1 MALPPRPRAA
11 TLGQQHAGRNRELP
25 PGSVV
30 LGRYTVQK
38 VLGRGGMATVYLAK
52 HQQTDRL
59 VALKLL
65 DPEISKD
72 PAYVERFR
80 REAKAAGRIRSDFV
94 VAIYDLDAE
103 VGGSLVLVME
113 YLEGQ
118 SVQQALK
125 AGRMPIQRALSFGR
139 QMLEGLAAAHE
150 AGVIHRDLKPANL
163 FIEKSTTGS
172 EKVKLLDFGISKLA
186 DASQQELTR
195 DGQTLGTVAYMAPE
209 QIRGKAVP
217 SDGRV
222 DLYSAGVSL
231 FIMLTGKRP
240 IDAEDTVQLLAAVLE
255 HPPLTLA
262 NATGLPFPAPIEK
275 FIAKALEKDPNRR
288 FQTAIEMRDAL
299 VEAGKAVGYEQTGP
313 LNLPSKNPE
322 PSGVVRS
329 PAKPAP
335 MQGPPM
341 GPGPAMPQPQAA
353 PPQSAGGYVPK
364 QTMMGVGPSPA
375 ANMGA
380 PPTMPPAEVP
390 QMQPPMPMVQA
401 YPGQQPG
408 QQQAPAYDPF
418 GPMPNNMAP
427 PPTAA
432 LAPVG
437 YAAPALPA
445 EPAPA
450 KKSNAPMLIVL
461 SAVGLVA
468 LGGAGA
474 IVMKSMNAQ
483 PAMTRRVVD
492 TANAP
497 STQNSNN
504 NSNNSNNTGNQQANA
519 NPTPAQNGTAGGGAN
534 TAENAN
540 AGSAAQTA
548 PTNTPDP
555 AQAAQAAATAAQAAA
570 TAAAAAANAN
580 APTGNGAAP
589 AANPPTN
596 PPANPPSGA
605 GSVVV
610 HNSVPAN
617 TAPIAAAQPNTQPAN
632 AGSTARGT
640 NSARVIAPSS
650 TAQAGSS
657 GSSSSG
663 GSSSGSRNTTGR
675 NTGSGSANS
684 AIADI
689 FGSPT
694 TNTRPA
700 ANTTGSSGSAS
711 RNSGSSTSSAG
722 SSSSGTHSTSTGRRP
737 PRGGNTPV
745 VPF

>member
-11 TLGQQHAGRNRELP
+11 TLGQQAGRNRELP

-59 VALKLL
+59 VGLKLL

-80 REAKAAGRIRSDFV
+80 REAKAAGRIRSDYV

-125 AGRMPIQRALSFGR
+125 GGRMPIQRALSFGR

-172 EKVKLLDFGISKLA
+172 EKLKLLDFGISKLA

-209 QIRGKAVP
+209 QIRGKAVA

-231 FIMLTGKRP
+231 FIMLSGKRP

-255 HPPLTLA
+255 NPPLTLA

-275 FIAKALEKDPNRR
+275 FIAKALEKDPARR
-288 FQTAIEMRDAL
+288 FQTALEMRDAL

-313 LNLPSKNPE
+313 LSLPTNGAQ

-329 PAKPAP
+329 PAKPAGAPGPNP
-335 MQGPPM
+335 MGGSGPMAGP
-341 GPGPAMPQPQAA
+341 GPGPAQGQGPGPGQQA
-353 PPQSAGGYVPK
+353 YIPK
-364 QTMMGVGPSPA
+364 QTMMGVGGPAPSVT
-375 ANMGA
+375 
-380 PPTMPPAEVP
+380 PTMPPAEVGGMNAPVPMGMAGYANGMP
-390 QMQPPMPMVQA
+390 QQNPPPPLVQ
-401 YPGQQPG
+401 GG
-408 QQQAPAYDPF
+408 YDPF
-418 GPMPNNMAP
+418 GPPPNHMAP
-427 PPTAA
+427 PPSAGFGPPA
-432 LAPVG
+432 YAQPV
-437 YAAPALPA
+437 APAVPA
-445 EPAPA
+445 A
-450 KKSNAPMLIVL
+450 KKSNAPMLIIL

-474 IVMKSMNAQ
+474 IMMKSMNASQ
-483 PAMTRRVVD
+483 TMTRRVVGSN
-492 TANAP
+492 TASVGAA
-497 STQNSNN
+497 SSNN
-504 NSNNSNNTGNQQANA
+504 NNNGNNGNNNNNNNNGNGTENSNPNAANQAVQNAGPNPSNGGSLGTAQNPPSQQAG
-519 NPTPAQNGTAGGGAN
+519 NPTVENGAATGG
-534 TAENAN
+534 
-540 AGSAAQTA
+540 
-548 PTNTPDP
+548 
-555 AQAAQAAATAAQAAA
+555 TAAQN
-570 TAAAAAANAN
+570 TAPVNNPGAIVVVH
-580 APTGNGAAP
+580 NGAP
-589 AANPPTN
+589 ANVEPPVQANN
-596 PPANPPSGA
+596 PPANQPSA
-605 GSVVV
+605 QAATQPTAR
-610 HNSVPAN
+610 NTN
-617 TAPIAAAQPNTQPAN
+617 TAPAVNVN
-632 AGSTARGT
+632 ARSNPPTVRT
-640 NSARVIAPSS
+640 NSA
-650 TAQAGSS
+650 GSS
-657 GSSSSG
+657 AATPPVAATARTTT
-663 GSSSGSRNTTGR
+663 SRSNTPT
-675 NTGSGSANS
+675 NS

-689 FGSPT
+689 FGTPTPRATTTTTPTTRTNTAATTTATARTTTPAATT
-694 TNTRPA
+694 TNT
-700 ANTTGSSGSAS
+700 
-711 RNSGSSTSSAG
+711 
-722 SSSSGTHSTSTGRRP
+722 THSTGRRN
-737 PRGGNTPV
+737 PRPGPTSV